1 MSWFARLCFALAVF
15 GIGYQCFVLMAS
27 LRFFRRASRWRR
39 LPDHTP
45 PVTVLKPLK
54 GSGLELFANLETF
67 CRQDYP
73 THQIVFGV
81 ADADDPAVEIVRRLS
96 RAFPDRD
103 LVLSIGARDAPNGKI
118 GTLMQMMEH
127 AAHDVLVLSDADIRV
142 APDYLRTMVRPLQRP
157 EVGLSTCLYRGRG
170 TFGLSTV
177 LESLFIN
184 TDFVPMVLI
193 GDWIGI
199 RTAHGASIA
208 IKREALD
215 AGGGFAAAA
224 DHLADDYVLGHR
236 VAAAGYA
243 LAVLPHVVETILDAV
258 TVRDV
263 WRHQIRW
270 ARTYRAVQ
278 PLGWSLA
285 ITIQVTTWAALL
297 CLATGGAPPA
307 PRMLLAALGARV
319 VALAVLMLQL
329 RERETPLA
337 FWLLPAKDLA
347 LSAIWLVSWCG
358 RDVEWSGQR
367 FRVERDGRLTRLPA
381 RSCPAPSLAAPSP

>member
-1 MSWFARLCFALAVF
+1 VLCLGLAVF
-15 GIGYQCFVLMAS
+15 GTAYQGFVLAAS
-27 LRFFRRASRWRR
+27 LRFFWRASRWRR

-45 PVTVLKPLK
+45 PVTLLKPLK
-54 GSGLELFANLETF
+54 GPGVDLFANLETF

-73 THQIVFGV
+73 TYQIVFGV
-81 ADADDPAVEIVRRLS
+81 ADPDDPAVDVVRRLQ
-96 RAFPDRD
+96 RAFPERD
-103 LVLSIGARDAPNGKI
+103 LVLSIGARDAANGKV

-127 AAHDVLVLSDADIRV
+127 AAHEVLVVSDADIRV

-157 EVGLSTCLYRGRG
+157 EVGLGTCLYRGRG
-170 TFGLSTV
+170 TFGLPTV

-199 RTAHGASIA
+199 RTAYGASIA

-215 AGGGFAAAA
+215 AVGGFAVAA

-243 LAVLPHVVETILDAV
+243 IAVLPYVVETILDAV
-258 TVRDV
+258 TIRDV

-270 ARTYRAVQ
+270 ARTYRTVQ
-278 PLGWSLA
+278 PFGWLLA

-307 PRMLLAALGARV
+307 PQVLSAALGARV
-319 VALAVLMLQL
+319 FSLGVLMLRL
-329 RERETPLA
+329 RERETPLS
-337 FWLLPAKDLA
+337 FWLLPVKDVA
-347 LSAIWLVSWCG
+347 LSAIWLVSWFG
-358 RDVEWSGQR
+358 RNVEWSGQH
-367 FRVERDGRLTRLPA
+367 FRIEADGRLTRLPA
-381 RSCPAPSLAAPSP
+381 RACPVPPLAAPTR